1 MFATSLTRIC
11 FATRPTGGKL
21 IGKLPYI
28 GCMFQNKKSI
38 GLWISILNIDF
49 DWMDL
54 DIRPQSMD
62 WISDGHLFFG
72 FGQ

>member
-1 MFATSLTRIC
+1 
-11 FATRPTGGKL
+11 
-21 IGKLPYI
+21 
-28 GCMFQNKKSI
+28 MFQNKKSI